1 MSQTTEQEIV
11 RIDATLES
19 LQQKRR
25 KCTDPAE
32 ILRVSESID
41 LSLDE
46 RLRLMSDRDGK
57 NGRKRNSG
65 ALGRG
70 RRRQGSY

>member
-19 LQQKRR
+19 LQKKRR